1 MEMNDTRRILIDLIA
16 EHQASNPSV
25 KLGVGELSERAGI
38 SRQAFNRYY
47 GDLKDYAWGIK
58 PIGDLLVDTDHDRTK
73 DLINQNQASLKELQQ
88 QMSRLSADHE
98 KEMEKTVD
106 SYITSLM
113 INDITLHGANDIRV
127 TLEKQT
133 LYNLELKK
141 QINQLEIDLSR
152 AKQTT
157 ALKNIALVPGA
168 GTNTNAG
175 SDAGA
180 SQRGEKI
187 KVDVDLTKAYAAYAS
202 TKSLDDYED
211 KKDIAINAATRSINK
226 LATDK
231 SCTIVLFAERYICR
245 FGVFFDRYQPTGD
258 GVHIVVRVPI
268 FDGTELKKFVSNL
281 APASAIHIHIPFMP
295 SVGDFNLQRSFFFKD
310 IPEFELKYA
319 DAADPI
325 SITMDRIDQVIHFKP
340 KQGD

>member
-1 MEMNDTRRILIDLIA
+1 MIEINDTRRILIDLIA
-16 EHQASNPSV
+16 QHQASNPSV
-25 KLGVGELSERAGI
+25 KLGVGELSVRAGI

-47 GDLKDYAWGIK
+47 GDLKDYAWGVK
-58 PIGDLLVDTDHDRTK
+58 PIGDLLIDTDHDRTK

-88 QMSRLSADHE
+88 QMSRLGAEHE

-141 QINQLEIDLSR
+141 QINQLEIELSR
-152 AKQTT
+152 SKQAVALTT
-157 ALKNIALVPGA
+157 IGGKPGSGADEGA
-168 GTNTNAG
+168 GL
-175 SDAGA
+175 S
-180 SQRGEKI
+180 RKGEKI
-187 KVDVDLTKAYAAYAS
+187 KVDVDLEKAYAAYTA
-202 TKSLDDYED
+202 TKSLDEYED
-211 KKDIAINAATRSINK
+211 KKDIAINAAVRSINR

-245 FGVFFDRYQPTGD
+245 FGVFFDRYQPND
-258 GVHIVVRVPI
+258 DSLHIVVRIPI
-268 FDGTELKKFVSNL
+268 FDGTELKRFVANL
-281 APASAIHIHIPFMP
+281 APASAIHVHIPFMA
-295 SVGDFNLQRSFFFKD
+295 SVSAFNLQRSFFFKT

-319 DAADPI
+319 NAADPI
-325 SITMDRIDQVIHFKP
+325 TIAMDRIDQVIHFKP

>member
-1 MEMNDTRRILIDLIA
+1 MQINDTRRILIDLIA
-16 EHQASNPSV
+16 QHQASNPSV
-25 KLGVGELSERAGI
+25 KLGVTELSKRAGI

-47 GDLKDYAWGIK
+47 GDLKDYAYGVK
-58 PIGDLLVDTDHDRTK
+58 PIGDLLIDTDHDRTK
-73 DLINQNQASLKELQQ
+73 DLINQNQASLKGLQQ
-88 QMSRLSADHE
+88 QMSRLNAEHE
-98 KEMEKTVD
+98 KEMERTVD

-133 LYNLELKK
+133 LYNLDLKK

-152 AKQTT
+152 AKQTVALAT
-157 ALKNIALVPGA
+157 AGGKSGT

-175 SDAGA
+175 A
-180 SQRGEKI
+180 SKKGEKI
-187 KVDVDLTKAYAAYAS
+187 KVDVDLGKAYTAYTS
-202 TKSLDDYED
+202 TKSLDEYED
-211 KKDIAINAATRSINK
+211 KKDIAINAAVRSINK

-245 FGVFFDRYQPTGD
+245 FAVFFDRYQPTD
-258 GVHIVVRVPI
+258 DSLHIVVRVPI
-268 FDGTELKKFVSNL
+268 FDGTELRKFVSNL
-281 APASAIHIHIPFMP
+281 APASAIHVHIPFMA
-295 SVGDFNLQRSFFFKD
+295 SLGDFNLQRSFFFNR

-325 SITMDRIDQVIHFKP
+325 TIAMDRIDQVIHFKP